1 MGIDKNTLK
10 NKVVNLLKQY
20 SLSNGS
26 TIAIAI
32 DGEWGIGK
40 SYMYH
45 KTIKEKIKEELNITP
60 IYTSVFGKRD
70 ENEIIKDLVSQF
82 LTIENKNADSI
93 RNFIEGTFKLFGKNT
108 DMDLVFKFF
117 KKEHMKNTIV
127 CIDDF
132 ERLSDKIPVQDVLG
146 LISELKE
153 NKGCHVILLYNRSK
167 INTNSQEQFNNYI
180 EKIVDVTYN
189 YTPNPCDQLELLKGL
204 LKYPLHTKKFPQE
217 EVKKYLLN
225 LEIKSKIDELKLINL
240 REIKKIIYCFN
251 EYFEG
256 LDNEYLKDEYTQV
269 LFANV
274 IFYCIVNAKLVIKL
288 ENELSVISQK
298 DTESI
303 NENKIKLSLC
313 GINEHPDGHIS
324 NFVPVEKSFLGL
336 FVKIIKKYQKNNF
349 FDFRFSN
356 QYENKFFVESEE
368 KLISKLF
375 ELAQEYKNNKNKIS
389 GEDNE

>member
-1 MGIDKNTLK
+1 MGIDKETLK

-20 SLSNGS
+20 SLSNES
-26 TIAIAI
+26 AIAIAI
-32 DGEWGIGK
+32 DGEWGVGK

-45 KTIKEKIKEELNITP
+45 KIIEKEIKKELNITP
-60 IYTSVFGKRD
+60 IYTSVFGKKD
-70 ENEIIKDLVSQF
+70 ENEIIKDLISQF
-82 LTIENKNADSI
+82 LTIENKNANTI
-93 RNFIEGTFKLFGKNT
+93 RDFVEGA
-108 DMDLVFKFF
+108 FKFF
-117 KKEHMKNTIV
+117 NKNIDMDSLFKFFRKEHMSNTII

-146 LISELKE
+146 LISDLKE
-153 NKGCHVILLYNRSK
+153 NKGCHVILLYNSSK

-189 YTPNPCDQLELLKGL
+189 YTPNPCDQLELLKDL

-225 LEIKSKIDELKLINL
+225 LKIKSKIDELKLINL

-274 IFYCIVNAKLVIKL
+274 IFYCIVNAKLLFKL
-288 ENELSVISQK
+288 EEKLTKRENQDKQQLIIAQMKQCGCEKFGRCDDYRFDPIDKYFLSYFSNLIK
-298 DTESI
+298 D
-303 NENKIKLSLC
+303 
-313 GINEHPDGHIS
+313 
-324 NFVPVEKSFLGL
+324 
-336 FVKIIKKYQKNNF
+336 YQKNNF
-349 FDFRFSN
+349 FNFRSSI
-356 QYENKFFVESEE
+356 QSIDKVYVKSEE
-368 KLISKLF
+368 ELISKLF

>member
-1 MGIDKNTLK
+1 MGIDKETLK

-20 SLSNGS
+20 SLSNES
-26 TIAIAI
+26 AIAIAI
-32 DGEWGIGK
+32 DGEWGVGK

-45 KTIKEKIKEELNITP
+45 KIIEEEIKKELNITP
-60 IYTSVFGKRD
+60 IYTSVFGKKD

-82 LTIENKNADSI
+82 LTIENKNADTI
-93 RNFIEGTFKLFGKNT
+93 RDFIEGTFKFFGKNI
-108 DMDLVFKFF
+108 DIDSLFKFF
-117 KKEHMKNTIV
+117 KKEHMSNTIV

-153 NKGCHVILLYNRSK
+153 NKGCHVILLYNSSK
-167 INTNSQEQFNNYI
+167 ININSQEQFNNYI
-180 EKIVDVTYN
+180 EKIIDITYN

-204 LKYPLHTKKFPQE
+204 LKYPLYTEKFPQE
-217 EVKKYLLN
+217 EVEKYLSN
-225 LEIKSKIDELKLINL
+225 IKIKDKINELELTNL

-256 LDNEYLKDEYTQV
+256 LDNEYLKDEYTRV
-269 LFANV
+269 LFVNI
-274 IFYCIVNAKLVIKL
+274 IFYCIANSKLIFKL
-288 ENELSVISQK
+288 EKKLTERENQNKQQLIMTQLNQCGCEKFGSCDDYRFDPIDKYFLSEFSNLIK
-298 DTESI
+298 D
-303 NENKIKLSLC
+303 
-313 GINEHPDGHIS
+313 
-324 NFVPVEKSFLGL
+324 
-336 FVKIIKKYQKNNF
+336 YQKNNF
-349 FDFRFSN
+349 FNFRSSN
-356 QYENKFFVESEE
+356 QFGDENYVKSEE

>member
-1 MGIDKNTLK
+1 MGIDKETLK

-20 SLSNGS
+20 SLSNES
-26 TIAIAI
+26 AIAIAI
-32 DGEWGIGK
+32 DGEWGVGK

-45 KTIKEKIKEELNITP
+45 KIIEKEIKKELNITP
-60 IYTSVFGKRD
+60 IYTSVFGKKD
-70 ENEIIKDLVSQF
+70 ENEIIKDLISQF
-82 LTIENKNADSI
+82 LTIENKNADTI
-93 RNFIEGTFKLFGKNT
+93 RDFVEGA
-108 DMDLVFKFF
+108 FKFF
-117 KKEHMKNTIV
+117 SKNIDMDSLFKFFRKEHMSNTII

-153 NKGCHVILLYNRSK
+153 NKGCHVILLYNSSK

-225 LEIKSKIDELKLINL
+225 LKIKSKIDELKLINL
-240 REIKKIIYCFN
+240 REIKKNIYCFN

-269 LFANV
+269 LFTNV

-288 ENELSVISQK
+288 ENELSAISQK
-298 DTESI
+298 DTELI
-303 NENKIKLSLC
+303 KENKINLSLC
-313 GINEHPDGHIS
+313 GINKHPDGYIS
-324 NFVPVEKSFLGL
+324 NFAPVEKSFLES

-356 QYENKFFVESEE
+356 RYEDKSFVKSEE
-368 KLISKLF
+368 ELISKLF

>member
-1 MGIDKNTLK
+1 MGIDKETLK

-20 SLSNGS
+20 SLSNES
-26 TIAIAI
+26 AIAIAI
-32 DGEWGIGK
+32 DGEWGVGK

-45 KTIKEKIKEELNITP
+45 KIIEKEIKKELNITP
-60 IYTSVFGKRD
+60 IYTSVFGKKD
-70 ENEIIKDLVSQF
+70 ENEIIKDLISQF
-82 LTIENKNADSI
+82 LTIENKNADTI
-93 RNFIEGTFKLFGKNT
+93 RDFVEGA
-108 DMDLVFKFF
+108 FKFF
-117 KKEHMKNTIV
+117 SKNIDMDSLFKFFRKEHMSNTII

-153 NKGCHVILLYNRSK
+153 NKGCHVILLYNSSK
-167 INTNSQEQFNNYI
+167 ININSQEQFNNYI

-204 LKYPLHTKKFPQE
+204 LKYPLHTEKFPQE
-217 EVKKYLLN
+217 EVENYLSN
-225 LEIKSKIDELKLINL
+225 LKIKSKIDELKLINL

-288 ENELSVISQK
+288 ENELSAISQK
-298 DTESI
+298 DTKSI
-303 NENKIKLSLC
+303 KENKINLSLC
-313 GINEHPDGHIS
+313 GINKHPDGYVI
-324 NFVPVEKSFLGL
+324 NFAPVEKSFLEF
-336 FVKIIKKYQKNNF
+336 FVKIIKKYQENNF
-349 FDFRFSN
+349 FDFRFGKHC
-356 QYENKFFVESEE
+356 ENKLFVGSEE